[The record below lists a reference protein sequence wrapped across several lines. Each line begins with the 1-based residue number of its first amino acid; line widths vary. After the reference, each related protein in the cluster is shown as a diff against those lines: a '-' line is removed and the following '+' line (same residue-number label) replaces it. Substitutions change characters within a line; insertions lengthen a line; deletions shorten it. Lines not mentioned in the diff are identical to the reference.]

1 MKAATVSGVSGD
13 IKRNFSHIFS
23 IKRIFRIFLDK
34 KGVFATDPE
43 KAIEEFWKGIDELE
57 LPDINEL
64 ELPELS
70 ELAELDGLEDI
81 PGLDDLDGLE
91 LPELDLPDLIL

>member
-1 MKAATVSGVSGD
+1 MKAATVSGISGD
-13 IKRNFSHIFS
+13 I
-23 IKRIFRIFLDK
+23 K
-34 KGVFATDPE
+34 KGVFAMDPD
-43 KAIEEFWKGIDELE
+43 KMIDDFWKGIDELE

-64 ELPELS
+64 ELPELDELPELS
-70 ELAELDGLEDI
+70 ELSELDGLEDI